1 MTSLVQNCL
10 PSATDV
16 FSSFILLISQKQQ
29 IFDLKSTFFKV
40 FPKRKLTNDKKLQQK
55 NSPT

>member
-16 FSSFILLISQKQQ
+16 SSSFILLIYQKQQ
-29 IFDLKSTFFKV
+29 IFDLNSSKF
-40 FPKRKLTNDKKLQQK
+40 FPKGN
-55 NSPT
+55 